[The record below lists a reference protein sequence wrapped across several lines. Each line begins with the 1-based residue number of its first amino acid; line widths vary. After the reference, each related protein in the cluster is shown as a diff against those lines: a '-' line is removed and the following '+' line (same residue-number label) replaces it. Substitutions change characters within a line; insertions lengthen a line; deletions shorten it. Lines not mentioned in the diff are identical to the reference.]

1 MPLIMY
7 ANTSPWPLK
16 LIVLGGVV
24 FSEYMPTVTHKQG
37 RNRVIPYITSAYF
50 LSVLLPSVVFAMPSR
65 RKTTA
70 YIVQTFLM
78 MLCFLCFLNLLF
90 DHGLAQYEV
99 VSTQLILTHMIWA
112 QNVQLSGKAH
122 ILLYQ
127 NVIVV
132 FNRVLLVAN
141 VCFSVFLVPQNGI
154 DNFVILM
161 LVFVPEMLG
170 IAVLVGSYVLVNL
183 GHTFENFMH
192 DY

>member
-1 MPLIMY
+1 MY

-16 LIVLGGVV
+16 LIVLCGVV
-24 FSEYMPTVTHKQG
+24 FSEYMPTVAHKQG

-78 MLCFLCFLNLLF
+78 MLFFLCFLNLLF

-99 VSTQLILTHMIWA
+99 VSTQLILTHMLWA
-112 QNVQLSGKAH
+112 QNVQLSGKTH

-127 NVIVV
+127 SVIVV

-141 VCFSVFLVPQNGI
+141 VCFSVFLVPQKGI

-170 IAVLVGSYVLVNL
+170 IAVLVASYVLVHL